1 VNASRSAWLADA
13 RMGAAVF
20 LFTLLPVYAGVYIGA
35 TSGLIEHRALVEGF
49 LHGFCHFDGG
59 HFESIIHNGYE
70 YDPGRGSNI
79 AFFPG
84 YPLAIESV
92 KRLTGWPT
100 RLAMVVVSNAALCCA
115 FVLLARYLRLR
126 RTDEPP
132 RLQLLTLL
140 LIGLWPVGFFF
151 RMGYSESL
159 FLAFLALLL
168 LGVVERWP
176 AAVLAVIAGALT
188 GIRPVGVAASAAVI
202 AHVLL
207 DPARGP
213 FRGRLL
219 SAAWLAP
226 LSCWG
231 LLAFMGYQQARF
243 GTPLAFVVV
252 QKHWAYHTPDPG
264 AIPTK
269 AARLALA
276 EPIWNTYVPGSSRH
290 WVQYGE
296 SQLPFPGLGF
306 WNPILFLVAV
316 AAVVGGWVRGWL
328 SRFEAILGIGL
339 LLIPYVT
346 RADEMSM
353 GSHARFAAVVIPAY
367 LVLARILGRLPAP
380 VVWIVY
386 ASLAVSLILWSA
398 LFAAH
403 WALC

>member
-1 VNASRSAWLADA
+1 VNASRSAWLGDV
-13 RMGAAVF
+13 RLGTAVF
-20 LFTLLPVYAGVYIGA
+20 LVTSLPVYVGVFVGA
-35 TSGLIEHRALVEGF
+35 TTGLVEHRAPIVDY
-49 LHGFCHFDGG
+49 LHGFCHFDGE
-59 HFESIIHNGYE
+59 HFESIIRNGYE
-70 YDPGRGSNI
+70 FDPGRGSNI

-84 YPLAIESV
+84 YPLAIHGV
-92 KRLTGWPT
+92 QHLTGCST
-100 RLAMVVVSNAALCCA
+100 RLAMVVASNAALCAA

-126 RTDEPP
+126 RPDEPS

-140 LIGLWPVGFFF
+140 LLGLWPVGFFF

-159 FLAFLALLL
+159 FLSFLALLL
-168 LGVVERWP
+168 LGFVERWP
-176 AAVLAVIAGALT
+176 AIWLAVIAGALT
-188 GIRPVGVAASAAVI
+188 GIRAVGVAASAAVI
-202 AHVLL
+202 LNVLL
-207 DPARGP
+207 ESSRGSLSK
-213 FRGRLL
+213 RVLL
-219 SAAWLAP
+219 AALLAP

-231 LLAFMGYQQARF
+231 LLAFMGYQQVRF

-252 QKHWAYHTPDPG
+252 QKHWAYHEPDPG

-296 SQLPFPGLGF
+296 SRMPFPGLGF
-306 WNPILFLVAV
+306 WNPILFLVALF
-316 AAVVGGWVRGWL
+316 AVIVGWVRGWL
-328 SRFEAILGIGL
+328 SRPEVIVSIGL
-339 LLIPYVT
+339 LLIPYLT

-367 LVLARILGRLPAP
+367 IVLARFLGRLPSP
-380 VVWIVY
+380 VVVLVY
-386 ASLAVSLILWSA
+386 AGLAVSLALWSA

>member
-1 VNASRSAWLADA
+1 MNESRSSWLGDA
-13 RMGAAVF
+13 RLGMAVY
-20 LFTLLPVYAGVYIGA
+20 LLTSLPVFAGVYIGA
-35 TSGLIEHRALVEGF
+35 MTGLIEHRAPVVSY

-59 HFESIIHNGYE
+59 HFESVIHNGYE

-84 YPLAIESV
+84 FPLAIEGV
-92 KRLTGWPT
+92 RGLTGWPT
-100 RLAMVVVSNAALCCA
+100 RLAMVVASNVALCCA
-115 FVLLARYLRLR
+115 FILLARYLRLR
-126 RTDEPP
+126 GPNEPSHL
-132 RLQLLTLL
+132 RLLTLV

-168 LGVVERWP
+168 LGVAERWP
-176 AAVLAVIAGALT
+176 AVVLAVIAGTLT
-188 GIRPVGVAASAAVI
+188 GIRAVGVAASAAVI

-207 DPARGP
+207 DPTRGSL
-213 FRGRLL
+213 RGRVLT
-219 SAAWLAP
+219 AALLAP

-231 LLAFMGYQQARF
+231 LLAFMGYQQVRF

-252 QKHWAYHTPDPG
+252 QQHWAYHRPAAD

-276 EPIWNTYVPGSSRH
+276 EPIWNTYVPGSTRH

-296 SQLPFPGLGF
+296 SRLPFPGLGF

-316 AAVVGGWVRGWL
+316 VAVVGGWLRGWL
-328 SRFEAILGIGL
+328 TFFEAALGVGL

-367 LVLARILGRLPAP
+367 LVLARMLGRLPAA
-380 VVWIVY
+380 VVWIVF
-386 ASLAVSLILWSA
+386 ASLAVSLVLWSA

>member
-1 VNASRSAWLADA
+1 MNGSRSAWLADA

-20 LFTLLPVYAGVYIGA
+20 LFTSLPVYAGVFIGS
-35 TSGLIEHRALVEGF
+35 TSGLIEHRARVEGV

-59 HFESIIHNGYE
+59 HFESIIHRGYE
-70 YDPGRGSNI
+70 YDPGRGDNI

-84 YPLAIESV
+84 YPIAIESV
-92 KRLTGWPT
+92 KVLTGWPT
-100 RLAMVVVSNAALCCA
+100 RLAMVVASNAAFCGA
-115 FVLLARYLRLR
+115 FILLARYLRLR
-126 RTDEPP
+126 RPAEPA
-132 RLQLLTLL
+132 RFRLLTLL

-159 FLAFLALLL
+159 FVAFLALLL

-176 AAVLAVIAGALT
+176 AAVLGVIAGALT
-188 GIRPVGVAASAAVI
+188 GIRAVGVAASAAVI

-219 SAAWLAP
+219 SAVLLAP
-226 LSCWG
+226 LSCGG

-252 QKHWAYHTPDPG
+252 QKHWAYHQPEPG

-276 EPIWNTYVPGSSRH
+276 EPIWNTYIPGSSRH
-290 WVQYGE
+290 WAQYGE
-296 SQLPFPGLGF
+296 SRLPFPGLGF

-316 AAVVGGWVRGWL
+316 VAVVAGWVRGWL
-328 SRFEAILGIGL
+328 TQFEAMLGIGL

-353 GSHARFAAVVIPAY
+353 GSHARFAAVVVPAY
-367 LVLARILGRLPAP
+367 LVLARILGRFPAP
-380 VVWIVY
+380 VTWIVF
-386 ASLAVSLILWSA
+386 ASLAVSLMLWSA